1 MLNGLCGAREKD
13 SVFVLESHA
22 PYWSLHKIDAL
33 GNLKKEEKEQGVVH
47 KTTGNKRH
55 SLSSITIKPNCKDK
69 KDSDQKPNPECGL
82 QDHSTQ
88 TMLQHKKYRG

>member
-1 MLNGLCGAREKD
+1 LNGLCGAGEKD

-55 SLSSITIKPNCKDK
+55 SLSIITIKPNCNK
-69 KDSDQKPNPECGL
+69 KDSDQKPNAGCR
-82 QDHSTQ
+82 
-88 TMLQHKKYRG
+88 MLQLKTYRG